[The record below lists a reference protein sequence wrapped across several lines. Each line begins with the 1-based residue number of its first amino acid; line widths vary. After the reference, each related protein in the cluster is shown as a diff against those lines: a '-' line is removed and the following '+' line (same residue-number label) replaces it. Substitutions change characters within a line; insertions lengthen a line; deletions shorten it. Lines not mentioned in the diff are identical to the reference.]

1 VQKLVKDATK
11 KKLFLTELK
20 TCETLEPVRLSWG
33 GLRWKVILVS
43 FLYAYNKSALLKN
56 PVTF

>member
-1 VQKLVKDATK
+1 VTIRSRNWRDTKLVKDATK

-33 GLRWKVILVS
+33 GITLKSNISFVS
-43 FLYAYNKSALLKN
+43 VYLQ
-56 PVTF
+56 